1 MPEDKSPTSWKRQR
15 REGEEPGSLLMSSAA
30 ELTILRLPYCLLP
43 DFLLQRRIS
52 KSSFLP
58 LPLLSFHVVE
68 SVLSNTIR
76 SILTET
82 EKGLD

>member
-1 MPEDKSPTSWKRQR
+1 MPEDKSPTSWRRQR
-15 REGEEPGSLLMSSAA
+15 KEGEETGALLMSSVA

-43 DFLLQRRIS
+43 DFLLQQRIN

-58 LPLLSFHVVE
+58 LSLLPFHVVE

-76 SILTET
+76 SVLPEI